1 FRYHG
6 NNLKFIIIEIITS
19 SSSLNKNNSNKESVG
34 EPNDDYKEE
43 EEIIYERK
51 EIKIIKE
58 IIENAFNNYNLFKEF
73 GLNPPKGILLYGPSG
88 TGKTLIFNAVASET
102 NSYKIFIN
110 GPEVISKY
118 YGETESKL
126 KSIFEKALENSPSII
141 FIDEIDALCPKR
153 DQVIKRVVAM
163 MLTLMDGISNKG
175 DDKNGKVIVIG
186 STNRP
191 NSLDEALR
199 RPGRFDKEIEIGIP
213 NSHSRSLIL
222 QTLLKDIPS
231 SLTIDEIES
240 FSSKLHG
247 YVGADLS
254 AICREAG
261 LKVIKN
267 RVRNNIDGND
277 EDNNNKNDKD
287 DIKITLKDLEDAML
301 KVRPSA
307 MREIILE
314 IPKVYWKDVGG
325 QNEIKQKLKES
336 IEWPLKYSEKFKNLG
351 IKPPKGIL
359 MYGPP
364 GCSKTLMAKALATEA
379 NLNFIAV
386 KGPELF
392 SKWVGESEKAVREI
406 FRKARAAS
414 PSIIFFVK
422 ISTNSKINTLTHK
435 SIFLKSYSTSYKPL
449 FPNND
454 NNIKNNNTINYTR
467 HYSGSDFRSTSP
479 EYYSENRQYH
489 SSKKANTT
497 ANEMTS
503 EIEDETHITDIT
515 EKMKRD
521 NMGEIKDAKLI
532 FNQSWRNV
540 EATFGRENICGKGT
554 HTNSIL
560 KARGITNPAVCMSE
574 LLRSPDCLDLINKGQ
589 MIILESLFRALL
601 KCDPSVGC
609 LIDGFPRTEIQVE
622 CLKLLYDKMHELRRE
637 FWDTPL
643 RDRFPRPTFRI
654 CVLYVDEDISVARQ
668 LLRGKQTRDNNKR
681 VRQTG
686 EGQLME
692 ERVTDFDELLIRS
705 RYKIFKKHYGALL
718 RLREIFP
725 FHLINAV
732 GTIDEVMHVILRE
745 FEYQSSL
752 ELEHYEEYE
761 AELFKRAIKF
771 IDKQVIPM
779 VQRHA
784 ISGQAL
790 IRTTSHEFEDQ
801 HLVDMIMDVLS
812 ERGFHV
818 MFDDRVRELPVR
830 IDMKTHEII
839 LEKLGLELLE
849 KTEQ

>member
-1 FRYHG
+1 MRSFKS
-6 NNLKFIIIEIITS
+6 LKQLPTFF
-19 SSSLNKNNSNKESVG
+19 KKE
-34 EPNDDYKEE
+34 
-43 EEIIYERK
+43 
-51 EIKIIKE
+51 
-58 IIENAFNNYNLFKEF
+58 
-73 GLNPPKGILLYGPSG
+73 
-88 TGKTLIFNAVASET
+88 
-102 NSYKIFIN
+102 
-110 GPEVISKY
+110 
-118 YGETESKL
+118 
-126 KSIFEKALENSPSII
+126 
-141 FIDEIDALCPKR
+141 
-153 DQVIKRVVAM
+153 
-163 MLTLMDGISNKG
+163 
-175 DDKNGKVIVIG
+175 
-186 STNRP
+186 
-191 NSLDEALR
+191 
-199 RPGRFDKEIEIGIP
+199 
-213 NSHSRSLIL
+213 
-222 QTLLKDIPS
+222 
-231 SLTIDEIES
+231 
-240 FSSKLHG
+240 
-247 YVGADLS
+247 
-254 AICREAG
+254 
-261 LKVIKN
+261 
-267 RVRNNIDGND
+267 
-277 EDNNNKNDKD
+277 
-287 DIKITLKDLEDAML
+287 
-301 KVRPSA
+301 
-307 MREIILE
+307 
-314 IPKVYWKDVGG
+314 
-325 QNEIKQKLKES
+325 
-336 IEWPLKYSEKFKNLG
+336 
-351 IKPPKGIL
+351 
-359 MYGPP
+359 
-364 GCSKTLMAKALATEA
+364 
-379 NLNFIAV
+379 
-386 KGPELF
+386 
-392 SKWVGESEKAVREI
+392 
-406 FRKARAAS
+406 
-414 PSIIFFVK
+414 

-540 EATFGRENICGKGT
+540 EATFGPPGSGKGT

>member
-1 FRYHG
+1 MRENKIFTGENILIKNSEEGKKQNQAKFRYHG

-153 DQVIKRVVAM
+153 DQVNNESSKRVVAM

-414 PSIIFFVK
+414 PSIIFFDEIDALTVK
-422 ISTNSKINTLTHK
+422 LGDRVLSQL
-435 SIFLKSYSTSYKPL
+435 L
-449 FPNND
+449 
-454 NNIKNNNTINYTR
+454 
-467 HYSGSDFRSTSP
+467 
-479 EYYSENRQYH
+479 
-489 SSKKANTT
+489 
-497 ANEMTS
+497 NEMDG
-503 EIEDETHITDIT
+503 IEVLNNVTIVAATNRPDIMCFVKT
-515 EKMKRD
+515 
-521 NMGEIKDAKLI
+521 
-532 FNQSWRNV
+532 
-540 EATFGRENICGKGT
+540 
-554 HTNSIL
+554 
-560 KARGITNPAVCMSE
+560 
-574 LLRSPDCLDLINKGQ
+574 RSY
-589 MIILESLFRALL
+589 R
-601 KCDPSVGC
+601 
-609 LIDGFPRTEIQVE
+609 
-622 CLKLLYDKMHELRRE
+622 
-637 FWDTPL
+637 
-643 RDRFPRPTFRI
+643 
-654 CVLYVDEDISVARQ
+654 
-668 LLRGKQTRDNNKR
+668 
-681 VRQTG
+681 
-686 EGQLME
+686 
-692 ERVTDFDELLIRS
+692 
-705 RYKIFKKHYGALL
+705 
-718 RLREIFP
+718 
-725 FHLINAV
+725 
-732 GTIDEVMHVILRE
+732 
-745 FEYQSSL
+745 
-752 ELEHYEEYE
+752 
-761 AELFKRAIKF
+761 
-771 IDKQVIPM
+771 
-779 VQRHA
+779 
-784 ISGQAL
+784 
-790 IRTTSHEFEDQ
+790 
-801 HLVDMIMDVLS
+801 
-812 ERGFHV
+812 
-818 MFDDRVRELPVR
+818 
-830 IDMKTHEII
+830 
-839 LEKLGLELLE
+839 
-849 KTEQ
+849 

>member
-1 FRYHG
+1 MRENKIFTGENILIKNSEEGKKQNQARNLIEFRYHG

-153 DQVIKRVVAM
+153 DQVNNESSKRVVAM

-414 PSIIFFVK
+414 PSIIFFVIK
-422 ISTNSKINTLTHK
+422 QVLNNVTIVAATNRPDIMVKSRIDRILYVGLPDFLSRKEIFNIQLNKMSHSNDVDIDELANRTEGCSGAEIVSLCQESALNAMEEDINITQVCRRHFVRALNNLSKRITPEMIEFYETFAKK
-435 SIFLKSYSTSYKPL
+435 SKL
-449 FPNND
+449 
-454 NNIKNNNTINYTR
+454 
-467 HYSGSDFRSTSP
+467 
-479 EYYSENRQYH
+479 
-489 SSKKANTT
+489 
-497 ANEMTS
+497 
-503 EIEDETHITDIT
+503 
-515 EKMKRD
+515 
-521 NMGEIKDAKLI
+521 KLI
-532 FNQSWRNV
+532 
-540 EATFGRENICGKGT
+540 
-554 HTNSIL
+554 
-560 KARGITNPAVCMSE
+560 
-574 LLRSPDCLDLINKGQ
+574 
-589 MIILESLFRALL
+589 
-601 KCDPSVGC
+601 
-609 LIDGFPRTEIQVE
+609 
-622 CLKLLYDKMHELRRE
+622 
-637 FWDTPL
+637 
-643 RDRFPRPTFRI
+643 
-654 CVLYVDEDISVARQ
+654 
-668 LLRGKQTRDNNKR
+668 
-681 VRQTG
+681 
-686 EGQLME
+686 
-692 ERVTDFDELLIRS
+692 
-705 RYKIFKKHYGALL
+705 
-718 RLREIFP
+718 
-725 FHLINAV
+725 
-732 GTIDEVMHVILRE
+732 
-745 FEYQSSL
+745 
-752 ELEHYEEYE
+752 
-761 AELFKRAIKF
+761 
-771 IDKQVIPM
+771 
-779 VQRHA
+779 
-784 ISGQAL
+784 
-790 IRTTSHEFEDQ
+790 
-801 HLVDMIMDVLS
+801 
-812 ERGFHV
+812 
-818 MFDDRVRELPVR
+818 
-830 IDMKTHEII
+830 
-839 LEKLGLELLE
+839 
-849 KTEQ
+849 

>member
-1 FRYHG
+1 MRSFKS
-6 NNLKFIIIEIITS
+6 LKQLPTFF
-19 SSSLNKNNSNKESVG
+19 KKE
-34 EPNDDYKEE
+34 
-43 EEIIYERK
+43 
-51 EIKIIKE
+51 
-58 IIENAFNNYNLFKEF
+58 
-73 GLNPPKGILLYGPSG
+73 
-88 TGKTLIFNAVASET
+88 
-102 NSYKIFIN
+102 
-110 GPEVISKY
+110 
-118 YGETESKL
+118 
-126 KSIFEKALENSPSII
+126 
-141 FIDEIDALCPKR
+141 
-153 DQVIKRVVAM
+153 
-163 MLTLMDGISNKG
+163 
-175 DDKNGKVIVIG
+175 
-186 STNRP
+186 
-191 NSLDEALR
+191 
-199 RPGRFDKEIEIGIP
+199 
-213 NSHSRSLIL
+213 
-222 QTLLKDIPS
+222 
-231 SLTIDEIES
+231 
-240 FSSKLHG
+240 
-247 YVGADLS
+247 
-254 AICREAG
+254 
-261 LKVIKN
+261 
-267 RVRNNIDGND
+267 
-277 EDNNNKNDKD
+277 
-287 DIKITLKDLEDAML
+287 
-301 KVRPSA
+301 
-307 MREIILE
+307 
-314 IPKVYWKDVGG
+314 
-325 QNEIKQKLKES
+325 
-336 IEWPLKYSEKFKNLG
+336 
-351 IKPPKGIL
+351 
-359 MYGPP
+359 
-364 GCSKTLMAKALATEA
+364 
-379 NLNFIAV
+379 
-386 KGPELF
+386 
-392 SKWVGESEKAVREI
+392 
-406 FRKARAAS
+406 
-414 PSIIFFVK
+414 

-540 EATFGRENICGKGT
+540 EATFGRENICLPREIIWLMGAPGSGKGT

-589 MIILESLFRALL
+589 MISDGKVLESLFRALL

-692 ERVTDFDELLIRS
+692 ERVTDFDEL
-705 RYKIFKKHYGALL
+705 KHYGALL

-839 LEKLGLELLE
+839 LEK
-849 KTEQ
+849 

>member
-1 FRYHG
+1 M
-6 NNLKFIIIEIITS
+6 NEFIS
-19 SSSLNKNNSNKESVG
+19 
-34 EPNDDYKEE
+34 
-43 EEIIYERK
+43 

-153 DQVIKRVVAM
+153 DQVNNESSKRVVAM

-414 PSIIFFVK
+414 PSIIFFVIK
-422 ISTNSKINTLTHK
+422 QVLNNVTIVAATNRPDIMVKSRIDRILYVGLPDFLSRKEIFNIQLNKMSHSNDVDIDELANRTEGCSGAEIVSLCQESALNAMEEDINITQVCRRHFVRALNNLSKRITPEMIEFYETFAKK
-435 SIFLKSYSTSYKPL
+435 SKL
-449 FPNND
+449 
-454 NNIKNNNTINYTR
+454 
-467 HYSGSDFRSTSP
+467 
-479 EYYSENRQYH
+479 
-489 SSKKANTT
+489 
-497 ANEMTS
+497 
-503 EIEDETHITDIT
+503 
-515 EKMKRD
+515 
-521 NMGEIKDAKLI
+521 KLI
-532 FNQSWRNV
+532 
-540 EATFGRENICGKGT
+540 
-554 HTNSIL
+554 
-560 KARGITNPAVCMSE
+560 
-574 LLRSPDCLDLINKGQ
+574 
-589 MIILESLFRALL
+589 
-601 KCDPSVGC
+601 
-609 LIDGFPRTEIQVE
+609 
-622 CLKLLYDKMHELRRE
+622 
-637 FWDTPL
+637 
-643 RDRFPRPTFRI
+643 
-654 CVLYVDEDISVARQ
+654 
-668 LLRGKQTRDNNKR
+668 
-681 VRQTG
+681 
-686 EGQLME
+686 
-692 ERVTDFDELLIRS
+692 
-705 RYKIFKKHYGALL
+705 
-718 RLREIFP
+718 
-725 FHLINAV
+725 
-732 GTIDEVMHVILRE
+732 
-745 FEYQSSL
+745 
-752 ELEHYEEYE
+752 
-761 AELFKRAIKF
+761 
-771 IDKQVIPM
+771 
-779 VQRHA
+779 
-784 ISGQAL
+784 
-790 IRTTSHEFEDQ
+790 
-801 HLVDMIMDVLS
+801 
-812 ERGFHV
+812 
-818 MFDDRVRELPVR
+818 
-830 IDMKTHEII
+830 
-839 LEKLGLELLE
+839 
-849 KTEQ
+849 

>member
-1 FRYHG
+1 MALNKLQLLNTNLKNGEIAIIKKIDYNKIHKSNKIILNNITNSNNNNKVDELLTIFTKEILRNLIEFRYHG

-43 EEIIYERK
+43 EEIIYEVTRG
-51 EIKIIKE
+51 INLTILSNIIKE

-153 DQVIKRVVAM
+153 DQVNNESSKRVVAM

-222 QTLLKDIPS
+222 QTLLKDVPS

-267 RVRNNIDGND
+267 RVRNNIDGDND
-277 EDNNNKNDKD
+277 DDNNKDDKD

-414 PSIIFFVK
+414 PSIIFFV
-422 ISTNSKINTLTHK
+422 IGDRVLSQL
-435 SIFLKSYSTSYKPL
+435 L
-449 FPNND
+449 
-454 NNIKNNNTINYTR
+454 
-467 HYSGSDFRSTSP
+467 
-479 EYYSENRQYH
+479 
-489 SSKKANTT
+489 
-497 ANEMTS
+497 NEMDG
-503 EIEDETHITDIT
+503 IEVLNNVTIVAATNRPDI
-515 EKMKRD
+515 MCF
-521 NMGEIKDAKLI
+521 AK
-532 FNQSWRNV
+532 
-540 EATFGRENICGKGT
+540 T
-554 HTNSIL
+554 
-560 KARGITNPAVCMSE
+560 
-574 LLRSPDCLDLINKGQ
+574 RSY
-589 MIILESLFRALL
+589 R
-601 KCDPSVGC
+601 
-609 LIDGFPRTEIQVE
+609 
-622 CLKLLYDKMHELRRE
+622 
-637 FWDTPL
+637 
-643 RDRFPRPTFRI
+643 
-654 CVLYVDEDISVARQ
+654 
-668 LLRGKQTRDNNKR
+668 
-681 VRQTG
+681 
-686 EGQLME
+686 
-692 ERVTDFDELLIRS
+692 
-705 RYKIFKKHYGALL
+705 
-718 RLREIFP
+718 
-725 FHLINAV
+725 
-732 GTIDEVMHVILRE
+732 
-745 FEYQSSL
+745 
-752 ELEHYEEYE
+752 
-761 AELFKRAIKF
+761 
-771 IDKQVIPM
+771 
-779 VQRHA
+779 
-784 ISGQAL
+784 
-790 IRTTSHEFEDQ
+790 
-801 HLVDMIMDVLS
+801 
-812 ERGFHV
+812 
-818 MFDDRVRELPVR
+818 
-830 IDMKTHEII
+830 
-839 LEKLGLELLE
+839 
-849 KTEQ
+849 